1 MTFYKVEL
9 KIGYN
14 DKSFMY
20 KDLDKVGVL
29 LRHLI
34 EGSTEPVEITVD
46 KVEKEIKE
54 GE

>member
-1 MTFYKVEL
+1 MTFYKVDLE
-9 KIGYN
+9 IGYN

-34 EGSTEPVEITVD
+34 EGSTDPVKISVE